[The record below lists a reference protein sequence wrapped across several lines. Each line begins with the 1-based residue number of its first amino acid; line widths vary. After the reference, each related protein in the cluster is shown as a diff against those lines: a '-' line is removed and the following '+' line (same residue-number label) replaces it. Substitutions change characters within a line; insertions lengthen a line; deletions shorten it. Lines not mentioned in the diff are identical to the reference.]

1 MSPSDAVSIRRAGP
15 DDATAVHRMIA
26 ELAGV
31 LPGGET
37 MRTTEGELAAELGR
51 ADPLLRAVLAERG
64 GTAVGVCVWLSYF
77 STWKG
82 PGIYIQDLFVAE
94 SERGSG
100 LGAALLGSAV
110 RIARAGG
117 ARIVRLAVDAANAR
131 AVPFYLRLGFS
142 EDEAD
147 RMFTLSG
154 EAFGRLAADQ
164 HEEAKSSA

>member
-1 MSPSDAVSIRRAGP
+1 M
-15 DDATAVHRMIA
+15 HRMIA
-26 ELAGV
+26 ALAGV

-37 MRTTEGELAAELGR
+37 MRTTPDEIAAELAR
-51 ADPLLRAVLAERG
+51 REPLLHAVLAERRG
-64 GTAVGVCVWLSYF
+64 EAVGVCVWLSYF

-94 SERGSG
+94 GARGSG
-100 LGAALLGSAV
+100 LGARLIGEAA
-110 RIARAGG
+110 RIAKGRG

-142 EDEAD
+142 EDHAD

-154 EAFGRLAADQ
+154 DAFERLADP
-164 HEEAKSSA
+164 HHEAKSPA